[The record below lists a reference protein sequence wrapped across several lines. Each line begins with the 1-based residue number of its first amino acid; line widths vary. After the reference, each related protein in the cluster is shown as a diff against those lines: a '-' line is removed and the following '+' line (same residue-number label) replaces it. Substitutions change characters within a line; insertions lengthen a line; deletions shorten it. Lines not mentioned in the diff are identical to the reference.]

1 MFLIE
6 TVFYFT
12 SMIKMVYNI
21 VIRTK
26 QYPKPRDMLIA
37 IKRNFGGFDAIDPV
51 EIFEQH
57 LQYIESVEKVL
68 IFIKLNMFF

>member
-26 QYPKPRDMLIA
+26 KYPKPRDMLIA
-37 IKRNFGGFDAIDPV
+37 IKRNFGGFEAIDPV
-51 EIFEQH
+51 EIFEHH
-57 LQYIESVEKVL
+57 LQYIGSVEKVL
-68 IFIKLNMFF
+68 VFIKLNMCF